1 MAIPASQIVSVNPR
15 VIEAGGND
23 LVINGLFLTENS
35 RIPLSSI
42 AMTFPT
48 ADSVGDYFGLD
59 SAEYAAAQVYFQGY
73 DGSFTKPTQVLF
85 ASRVTD
91 AVAGWI
97 RGAAYT
103 GTLADLKA
111 VNAGDLTLSI
121 DGTEKSVS
129 AVDLSDAQSFS
140 AVAEAVQ
147 TALDAQAS
155 GVTCTYDS
163 VSQAFVIT
171 SATTGAASSVGYASS
186 TGTPSLANLMNLTQ
200 AAGAVLSPGSAALSV
215 AENMTAIK
223 AVTENWVTFTN
234 LYTAEDDELLALA
247 QWAGSQNVAYLFV
260 CASEDPQ
267 LVNQS
272 DTSSIAYQL
281 AQANV
286 TAVTLVYGPVAYAAF
301 IMGTAASIDW
311 NRRQGTINFAFKAQ
325 SGLAPTVE
333 DATTAATL
341 LGKTCNIYGNYATR
355 NDQFIWLYDGSI
367 FGDYGYIDPFI
378 NAIWFNAAIQVA
390 VMQGL
395 EQTPRVP
402 YNDDGY
408 SLIRAWLMDP
418 IARAQNNGVIDPGV
432 ELSEAQKTELY
443 QEAGMDITSYLNTD
457 GYFLQVQD
465 AGASVRATRQSPAI
479 SLWYTYGGSVNK
491 IDIAST
497 LIL

>member
-15 VIEAGGND
+15 VLQAGGTD
-23 LVINGLFLTENS
+23 LVINGLFLTENN

-42 AMTFPT
+42 AMSFST
-48 ADSVGDYFGLD
+48 ADSVGEYFGLD

-73 DGSFTKPTQVLF
+73 DNSFRKPTQVWF
-85 ASRVTD
+85 AARVME
-91 AVAGWI
+91 AAAGWI

-103 GTLADLKA
+103 GTLADLQA
-111 VNAGDLTLSI
+111 VSAGDLTISI

-129 AVDLSDAQSFS
+129 AVNLSEAQSFS

-147 TALDAQAS
+147 TALDAQES
-155 GVTCTYDS
+155 GVTCTWDS
-163 VSQAFVIT
+163 VSQAFIIT
-171 SATTGAASSVGYASS
+171 SATTGASSSVGYASS
-186 TGTPSLANLMNLTQ
+186 SGTPNLATLMGLTQ

-215 AENMTAIK
+215 AENMTAVK

-260 CASEDPQ
+260 CASEDPM
-267 LVNQS
+267 LISQS
-272 DTSSIAYQL
+272 DTSSIAYQF

-286 TAVTLVYGPVAYAAF
+286 TATALVYGTVDYAAF

-311 NRRQGTINFAFKAQ
+311 NRRQGAINFAFKAQ

-333 DATTAATL
+333 DAGTAATL

-355 NDQFIWLYDGSI
+355 NDQFIWLYDGAM

-378 NAIWFNAAIQVA
+378 NAVWFNAALQVA

-402 YNDDGY
+402 YNEAGY
-408 SLIRAWLMDP
+408 SLIRSWLMDP

-432 ELSEAQKTELY
+432 QLSEAQKAELY
-443 QEAGMDITSYLNTD
+443 QEAGMDITSYLDTD

-465 AGASVRATRQSPAI
+465 AGASVRVSRESPDI

-491 IDIAST
+491 INIPAT
-497 LIL
+497 LLL